1 MYVINHVPF
10 KLVTI
15 MPYELWTEQQL
26 GLSFLKPCGCAA
38 YSHDSSNK
46 YEKLGLRERNVSL

>member
-1 MYVINHVPF
+1 
-10 KLVTI
+10 